1 MAKQIVKIITCAV
14 VDIGL
19 VVIEEMWKARKEGS
33 R

>member
-1 MAKQIVKIITCAV
+1 MAKRIVRIITCAV